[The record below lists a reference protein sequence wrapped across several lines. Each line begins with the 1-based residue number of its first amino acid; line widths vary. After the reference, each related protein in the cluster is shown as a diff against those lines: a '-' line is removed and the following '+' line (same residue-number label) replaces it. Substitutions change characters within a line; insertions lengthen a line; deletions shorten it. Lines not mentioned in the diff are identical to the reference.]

1 MPHPDVESERA
12 YLTFAAKC
20 LAEMRARTEAYVNQ
34 EDLAAGEFDTA
45 AVRWHLT
52 QRLRSLEDETAVLC
66 FGRIDLEQVS
76 GQQKRGR
83 SGDAATSEHATG
95 GVDGGDVF
103 YVGRRAVDDPD
114 GEPVIVDWR
123 ADVAI
128 AFYRATAADPFG
140 LRVRRRFTFVDRELA
155 DIFEEDFADP
165 DSVLAAAA
173 GGVPDPLLAELRRA
187 RTGQM
192 RDIVATIQAEQDI
205 VIRAPINECL
215 VVQGGPGT
223 GKTAVGLHR
232 AAFLLYEHR
241 ERLGRQGVLVV
252 GPNRVFLEYISQ
264 VLPSLGETSV
274 SQSTVDDLLG
284 LRFRI
289 LTNDTATA
297 ARLKGDARMVHVI
310 ARACEE
316 AIRQPDSDVVM
327 PFRSRELHI
336 TPSAVA
342 AAVGS
347 ARQRVPSFAAARLRF
362 RDLLARHAYDLFTR
376 GDLLALSGEEFS
388 QMLSADRDARAALDG
403 LWRPVNPTALVRRL
417 LTSRA
422 ALARAADGLL
432 SADEQHALLRPSARK
447 GEPDPWT
454 AADLP
459 LLDEAEAFVKGE
471 TRRFGHV
478 VVDEAQDLSA
488 MALRMV
494 ARRAIG
500 ASLTVLGDLAQATGA
515 GASRSWVDALEHL
528 GSPEQVRMAELTIGY
543 RLPAAILD
551 YANRLLPEAAPHVT
565 AAVSARE
572 EGEPPEFHAV
582 ANETLAPTVVGLAGA
597 LSHAFTTT
605 AVIAPVDMLDDLRAD
620 LGAAGL
626 AVPLPEQSTISHRL
640 SLLPASLA
648 KGLEFDAVLV
658 VEPAAIVAE
667 SEHGTRL
674 LFVALTRPVQR
685 LLIAHAR
692 PLPTVLAD

>member
-1 MPHPDVESERA
+1 VPHPEVESERA
-12 YLTFAAKC
+12 YLAFAAKC
-20 LAEMRARTEAYVNQ
+20 LAEMRARTAAYVDQ
-34 EDLAAGEFDTA
+34 DDLAAGEFDTA

-52 QRLRSLEDETAVLC
+52 QRLRSLEDDSAVLC
-66 FGRIDLEQVS
+66 FGRIDEEV
-76 GQQKRGR
+76 
-83 SGDAATSEHATG
+83 
-95 GVDGGDVF
+95 GDVF
-103 YVGRRAVDDPD
+103 YVGRREVDDPEGD
-114 GEPVIVDWR
+114 PVIVDWR

-128 AFYRATAADPFG
+128 PFYRATAADPFG
-140 LRVRRRFTFVDRELA
+140 LRVRRRFTFSGRELD
-155 DIFEEDFADP
+155 DIFEEDFTDP

-205 VIRAPINECL
+205 VIRAPIAECL

-289 LTNDTATA
+289 VGTDHDTA
-297 ARLKGDARMVHVI
+297 ARLKGDPRMTAVI
-310 ARACEE
+310 VRACEE
-316 AIRQPDSDVVM
+316 SIRHPDDDVVLR
-327 PFRSRELHI
+327 FRSRELRL
-336 TPSAVA
+336 TPDAVERA
-342 AAVGS
+342 IAS

-362 RDLLARHAYDLFTR
+362 RDLIVRHAYELFAR
-376 GDLLALSGEEFS
+376 GDLLALSSEDFADELGR
-388 QMLSADRDARAALDG
+388 DRDSRAALDA

-417 LTSRA
+417 VTSRA
-422 ALARAADGLL
+422 ALARCADGILD
-432 SADEQHALLRPSARK
+432 AGEQQAVLRPPARK
-447 GEPDPWT
+447 GAPDPWT

-459 LLDEAEAFVKGE
+459 LIDEAEALVKGE
-471 TRRFGHV
+471 VRKYGHV

-494 ARRAIG
+494 ARRAY
-500 ASLTVLGDLAQATGA
+500 ASSLTVLGDLAQATGV
-515 GASRSWVDALEHL
+515 GASRSWTDALEHL
-528 GSPEQVRMAELTIGY
+528 GSPEVVRTAELTIGY

-551 YANRLLPEAAPHVT
+551 FANRLLPEAAPHVT
-565 AAVSARE
+565 PAVSARE
-572 EGEPPEFHAV
+572 EGDPPELHAV
-582 ANETLAPTVVGLAGA
+582 APQELAETVVGQAHALAE
-597 LSHAFTTT
+597 AFTTT
-605 AVIAPVDMLDDLRAD
+605 AVIAPVAMLDALRAE
-620 LGAAGL
+620 LAVAGID
-626 AVPLPEQSTISHRL
+626 VPLPEQSTISHRL
-640 SLLPASLA
+640 SLLPAALA
-648 KGLEFDAVLV
+648 KGLEFDAVVV

-685 LLIAHAR
+685 LVITHAR
-692 PLPTVLAD
+692 PLPQALAQSA

>member
-1 MPHPDVESERA
+1 VPHPDVERERA
-12 YLTFAAKC
+12 YLAFAAKC
-20 LAEMRARTEAYVNQ
+20 LAEMRARTEGYINQ
-34 EDLAAGEFDTA
+34 EDLAAGEFDSA

-52 QRLRSLEDETAVLC
+52 QRLRSLEDDTAVLC
-66 FGRIDLEQVS
+66 FGRIDEES
-76 GQQKRGR
+76 
-83 SGDAATSEHATG
+83 
-95 GVDGGDVF
+95 GDVF
-103 YVGRRAVDDPD
+103 YVGRREVDDPE

-123 ADVAI
+123 AEVAV

-140 LRVRRRFTFVDRELA
+140 LRLRRRFTFRDRELD
-155 DIFEEDFADP
+155 DIFEEDFTDP

-205 VIRAPINECL
+205 VIRAPIGECL

-264 VLPSLGETSV
+264 VLPSLGETAV

-289 LTNDTATA
+289 CATDSASA
-297 ARLKGDARMVHVI
+297 ARIKGDAHMVAVI
-310 ARACEE
+310 ARACEA
-316 AIRQPDSDVVM
+316 AIKVPVTDVVL
-327 PFRSRELHI
+327 PFRSRALRI
-336 TPSAVA
+336 APSAVA
-342 AAVGS
+342 AAIDS

-362 RDLLARHAYDLFTR
+362 RDLIARHAYELYAR
-376 GDLLALSGEEFS
+376 GDLLALSGEEFA
-388 QMLSADRDARAALDG
+388 QMLAADRESRAVIDA

-422 ALARAADGLL
+422 ALERAAAGILT
-432 SADEQHALLRPSARK
+432 ADEQGALLRPPARK

-454 AADLP
+454 SADLP
-459 LLDEAEAFVKGE
+459 LLDEAEAYVKGD

-488 MALRMV
+488 LALRMV
-494 ARRAIG
+494 ARRAVA

-515 GASRSWVDALEHL
+515 GASRSWADALDHL
-528 GSPEQVRMAELTIGY
+528 GSPERVRTAELTIGY

-565 AAVSARE
+565 PAVSARE
-572 EGEPPEFHAV
+572 EGDPPELHAV
-582 ANETLAPTVVGLAGA
+582 AGAELHSTVVGLAGVLA
-597 LSHAFTTT
+597 REFTTT
-605 AVIAPVDMLDDLRAD
+605 AVIAPVAMLEALRAE

-626 AVPLPEQSTISHRL
+626 EVPLPQESTISHRL

-648 KGLEFDAVLV
+648 KGLEFDAVVV

-685 LLIAHAR
+685 LVIAHAQ
-692 PLPTVLAD
+692 PLPRALAE

>member
-1 MPHPDVESERA
+1 MPHPEVEIERA
-12 YLTFAAKC
+12 HLTFAAKC
-20 LAEMRARTEAYVNQ
+20 LSEMRARTAAYVDQ

-52 QRLRSLEDETAVLC
+52 QRMRSLDDDSAVLC
-66 FGRIDLEQVS
+66 FGRIDEE
-76 GQQKRGR
+76 
-83 SGDAATSEHATG
+83 T
-95 GVDGGDVF
+95 GDVF
-103 YVGRRAVDDPD
+103 YVGRREVDDPHGD
-114 GEPVIVDWR
+114 PVIVDWR
-123 ADVAI
+123 AGVAV

-140 LRVRRRFTFVDRELA
+140 LRRRRRFTFVDRELS
-155 DIFEEDFADP
+155 DIFEEDFTDP

-192 RDIVATIQAEQDI
+192 RDIIATIQSEQDV
-205 VIRAPINECL
+205 VIRAPIGECL

-241 ERLGRQGVLVV
+241 ARLGRQGVLVV

-264 VLPSLGETSV
+264 VLPSLGEASV

-284 LRFRI
+284 LRFRVRA
-289 LTNDTATA
+289 TDDAKTA
-297 ARLKGDARMVHVI
+297 RIKGDVRMTAVI
-310 ARACEE
+310 LRACEE
-316 AIRQPDSDVVM
+316 AIRVPDSALVLR
-327 PFRSRELHI
+327 FRARELRI
-336 TPSAVA
+336 TA
-342 AAVGS
+342 AAVERAVAS

-362 RDLLARHAYDLFTR
+362 RDLIVRHAYDLYAG

-388 QMLSADRDARAALDG
+388 DQLTRDREARATLDA

-417 LTSRA
+417 VTSRA
-422 ALARAADGLL
+422 ALARAADGIV
-432 SADEQHALLRPSARK
+432 SRDEQQALLRPPAPR
-447 GEPDPWT
+447 GAPDPWT

-459 LLDEAEAFVKGE
+459 LLDEAEAVVKGE
-471 TRRFGHV
+471 VRRYGHV

-494 ARRAIG
+494 ARRAV
-500 ASLTVLGDLAQATGA
+500 ASSLTVLGDLAQATGA
-515 GASRSWVDALEHL
+515 GASRSWSDALAHL
-528 GSPEQVRMAELTIGY
+528 GAPEQARTAELTIGY

-551 YANRLLPEAAPHVT
+551 FANRLLPEAAPHVT

-572 EGEPPEFHAV
+572 EGDPPELHAV
-582 ANETLAPTVVGLAGA
+582 SAEELTATVADRAAA
-597 LSHAFTTT
+597 LSREFTTT
-605 AVIAPVDMLDDLRAD
+605 AVIAPDAMLDGLRAE
-620 LGAAGL
+620 L
-626 AVPLPEQSTISHRL
+626 ALVGQDVPLPEQSTISHRL

-648 KGLEFDAVLV
+648 KGLEFDAVVV

-685 LLIAHAR
+685 LVIAYAR
-692 PLPTVLAD
+692 PLPNALATSRTSG

>member
-1 MPHPDVESERA
+1 MPHPDVERERA

-45 AVRWHLT
+45 AVRWHLM
-52 QRLRSLEDETAVLC
+52 QRLRSLEDESAVLC

-76 GQQKRGR
+76 GDGEL
-83 SGDAATSEHATG
+83 GDT
-95 GVDGGDVF
+95 F
-103 YVGRRAVDDPD
+103 YVGRREVDDPD

-123 ADVAI
+123 AEVAV

-140 LRVRRRFTFVDRELA
+140 LRVRRRFTFSDRELA
-155 DIFEEDFADP
+155 DIYEEDFTDP

-205 VIRAPINECL
+205 VIRAPIGECL

-241 ERLGRQGVLVV
+241 ARLGRQGVLVV

-274 SQSTVDDLLG
+274 SQSTVDDILG

-289 LTNDTATA
+289 LSNDTAA
-297 ARLKGDARMVHVI
+297 GARIKGDARMAAVI

-316 AIRQPDSDVVM
+316 SIRSPESDVELRV
-327 PFRSRELHI
+327 RARELRI
-336 TPSAVA
+336 TPAAIEAAVA
-342 AAVGS
+342 S

-362 RDLLARHAYDLFTR
+362 RDLIARHAYDLFAR
-376 GDLLALSGEEFS
+376 GDLLALSAEEFS
-388 QMLSADRDARAALDG
+388 ELIAADRGARTTLDA

-417 LTSRA
+417 LTSRS
-422 ALARAADGLL
+422 ALERAADGIL
-432 SADEQHALLRPSARK
+432 SQDEQHAIRRPPARR
-447 GEPDPWT
+447 GEPEPWT
-454 AADLP
+454 SADLP

-471 TRRFGHV
+471 ARRYGHV

-494 ARRAIG
+494 ARRAVG
-500 ASLTVLGDLAQATGA
+500 SSLTVLGDLAQATGA
-515 GASRSWVDALEHL
+515 GASRSWADALEHL
-528 GSPEQVRMAELTIGY
+528 GSPEQVRTAELTIGY

-565 AAVSARE
+565 PAVSARE
-572 EGEPPEFHAV
+572 EGDPPELHPV
-582 ANETLAPTVVGLAGA
+582 TIETLTPTVVDLAGVLA
-597 LSHAFTTT
+597 HEFTTT
-605 AVIAPVDMLDDLRAD
+605 AVIAPVTMLDALRAE
-620 LGAAGL
+620 LATAGL
-626 AVPLPEQSTISHRL
+626 EVPLPHESTIAHRL

-648 KGLEFDAVLV
+648 KGLEFDAVIV

-667 SEHGTRL
+667 SEHGARL

-685 LLIAHAR
+685 LVITHAL
-692 PLPTVLAD
+692 PLPRVLGATPSDHRAMI

>member
-1 MPHPDVESERA
+1 MNIRFLAAPRSTSVERPVPHPEVESERA
-12 YLTFAAKC
+12 YLAFAAKC
-20 LAEMRARTEAYVNQ
+20 LAEMRARTAAYVDQ

-52 QRLRSLEDETAVLC
+52 QRLRSLEDDSAVLC
-66 FGRIDLEQVS
+66 FGRIDEEV
-76 GQQKRGR
+76 
-83 SGDAATSEHATG
+83 
-95 GVDGGDVF
+95 GDVF
-103 YVGRRAVDDPD
+103 YVGRREVDDPE

-123 ADVAI
+123 AGVAVP
-128 AFYRATAADPFG
+128 FYRATAADPFG
-140 LRVRRRFTFVDRELA
+140 LRIRRRFTFSGRELA
-155 DIFEEDFADP
+155 DIFEEDFTDP

-192 RDIVATIQAEQDI
+192 RDIVATIQAEQDV
-205 VIRAPINECL
+205 VIRAPIEECL

-241 ERLGRQGVLVV
+241 ERLARQGVLVV

-289 LTNDTATA
+289 VGTDDGTA
-297 ARLKGDARMVHVI
+297 ARIKGDPRMAAVI
-310 ARACEE
+310 VRACEE
-316 AIRQPDSDVVM
+316 AIRHPDDDVVLR
-327 PFRSRELHI
+327 FRSRELRL
-336 TPSAVA
+336 TPDAVDRA
-342 AAVGS
+342 IAS

-362 RDLLARHAYDLFTR
+362 RDLIVRHAYELFAR
-376 GDLLALSGEEFS
+376 GDLLALSSEEF
-388 QMLSADRDARAALDG
+388 ADELARDRASRAALDA
-403 LWRPVNPTALVRRL
+403 LWRTVNPTALVRRL
-417 LTSRA
+417 VTSRA
-422 ALARAADGLL
+422 ALARAADGILA
-432 SADEQHALLRPSARK
+432 ADEQHAVLRPSARK
-447 GEPDPWT
+447 GELDPWT

-459 LLDEAEAFVKGE
+459 LIDEAEALVKGE
-471 TRRFGHV
+471 VRRYGHV

-494 ARRAIG
+494 ARRA
-500 ASLTVLGDLAQATGA
+500 AASSLTVLGDLAQATGA
-515 GASRSWVDALEHL
+515 GASRSWTDALEHL
-528 GSPEQVRMAELTIGY
+528 GAPERVRTAELTIGY

-572 EGEPPEFHAV
+572 EGDPPELHAV
-582 ANETLAPTVVGLAGA
+582 TAAMLAETVVGEAAALAQE
-597 LSHAFTTT
+597 FTTT
-605 AVIAPVDMLDDLRAD
+605 AVIAPVAMLDALRAE
-620 LGAAGL
+620 LAAAGID
-626 AVPLPEQSTISHRL
+626 VPLPEQSTIAHRL

-648 KGLEFDAVLV
+648 KGLEFDAVVV

-685 LLIAHAR
+685 LVIAHAR
-692 PLPTVLAD
+692 PLPTALAPST

>member
-1 MPHPDVESERA
+1 VPHSDVESERA
-12 YLTFAAKC
+12 YLAFAAKC

-45 AVRWHLT
+45 AVRWHLI
-52 QRLRSLEDETAVLC
+52 QRLRSLEDDSAVLC

-76 GQQKRGR
+76 GQR
-83 SGDAATSEHATG
+83 ATG
-95 GVDGGDVF
+95 EEELADVF
-103 YVGRRAVDDPD
+103 YVGRREVDDPD

-123 ADVAI
+123 AEVAV

-140 LRVRRRFTFVDRELA
+140 LRLRRRFTFAGRELA
-155 DIFEEDFADP
+155 DIFEEDFTDP

-187 RTGQM
+187 RTGSM

-205 VIRAPINECL
+205 VIRAPIGECL

-241 ERLGRQGVLVV
+241 ERLARQGVLVV

-289 LTNDTATA
+289 RASDSAKTA
-297 ARLKGDARMVHVI
+297 RVKGDARMALLI

-316 AIRQPDSDVVM
+316 AIRRPESDVVLH
-327 PFRSRELHI
+327 FRSRALHI
-336 TPSAVA
+336 TPEVVA
-342 AAVGS
+342 ATIAT
-347 ARQRVPSFAAARLRF
+347 ARQRVPTFAAARLRF
-362 RDLLARHAYDLFTR
+362 RDLIVRHAYELFAR
-376 GDLLALSGEEFS
+376 GDLLALSGEEFAD
-388 QMLSADRDARAALDG
+388 LLNRDRDARSTLDG
-403 LWRPVNPTALVRRL
+403 VWRAVNPTALVKRL
-417 LTSRA
+417 LTSPA
-422 ALARAADGLL
+422 ALARAAEGILD
-432 SADEQHALLRPSARK
+432 AEEQRALLRPSARK
-447 GEPDPWT
+447 GEHDPWT
-454 AADLP
+454 PADLP
-459 LLDEAEAFVKGE
+459 LLDEAESFVKGE
-471 TRRFGHV
+471 TRRWGHV

-488 MALRMV
+488 MALRMI
-494 ARRAIG
+494 ARRAAG

-515 GASRSWVDALEHL
+515 GASRSWDDALEHL
-528 GSPEQVRMAELTIGY
+528 GAPENVRTAELTIGY

-565 AAVSARE
+565 PAVSARE
-572 EGEPPEFHAV
+572 EGEPPELHPVTNEDLAEAV
-582 ANETLAPTVVGLAGA
+582 VALAGPLA
-597 LSHAFTTT
+597 HEFTTT
-605 AVIAPVDMLDDLRAD
+605 AVIAPVAMLERLRAQ
-620 LGAAGL
+620 LAEAGL
-626 AVPLPEQSTISHRL
+626 EVPLPQDSTISHRL

-648 KGLEFDAVLV
+648 KGLEFDAVVV

-685 LLIAHAR
+685 LVIAHAEA
-692 PLPTVLAD
+692 LPAALAADPGPER

>member
-1 MPHPDVESERA
+1 MPHPEVESERA
-12 YLTFAAKC
+12 YLAFAAKC
-20 LAEMRARTEAYVNQ
+20 LAEMRARTAAYIDQ
-34 EDLAAGEFDTA
+34 EDLAAGEFDSA
-45 AVRWHLT
+45 AVRGHLT
-52 QRLRSLEDETAVLC
+52 RRLRSLEDESGVLC
-66 FGRIDLEQVS
+66 FGRIDEE
-76 GQQKRGR
+76 
-83 SGDAATSEHATG
+83 A
-95 GVDGGDVF
+95 GDVF
-103 YVGRRAVDDPD
+103 YVGRREVDDPD

-123 ADVAI
+123 AGVAVS
-128 AFYRATAADPFG
+128 FYRATAADPYG
-140 LRVRRRFTFVDRELA
+140 LRIRRRFTFFDRELS
-155 DIFEEDFADP
+155 DIFEEDFTDP

-205 VIRAPINECL
+205 VIRAPIGECL

-241 ERLGRQGVLVV
+241 ERLARQGVLVV

-274 SQSTVDDLLG
+274 SQSTVDDLLA

-289 LTNDTATA
+289 IATDA
-297 ARLKGDARMVHVI
+297 ENTARLKGDARMARVV

-316 AIRQPDSDVVM
+316 AIRRPDADVVLR
-327 PFRSRELHI
+327 FRARELSI
-336 TPSAVA
+336 TPEVVA
-342 AAVGS
+342 DAIAS
-347 ARQRVPSFAAARLRF
+347 ARQRVPTFAAARLRF
-362 RDLLARHAYDLFTR
+362 RDLIVRHAYELFTR
-376 GDLLALSGEEFS
+376 GDLLAFS
-388 QMLSADRDARAALDG
+388 AEDFSEALTADRESRAALDA
-403 LWRPVNPTALVRRL
+403 LWRPVNPAATVKRL
-417 LTSRA
+417 LTSRP
-422 ALARAADGLL
+422 ALARAAEGILDAG
-432 SADEQHALLRPSARK
+432 EQEALLRRSARK
-447 GEPDPWT
+447 GQPDPWT

-471 TRRFGHV
+471 VRRYGHV

-494 ARRAIG
+494 ARRAVSG
-500 ASLTVLGDLAQATGA
+500 SLTILGDLAQATGA
-515 GASRSWVDALEHL
+515 GASRSWTDALEHL
-528 GSPEQVRMAELTIGY
+528 GSPEVVRMAELTIGY

-551 YANRLLPEAAPHVT
+551 FANQLLSEAAPHVT

-572 EGEPPEFHAV
+572 EGDPPELHAV
-582 ANETLAPTVVGLAGA
+582 TAEQLATTVAELADA
-597 LSHAFTTT
+597 LAHEFTTT
-605 AVIAPVDMLDDLRAD
+605 AVIAPIAMLDGLRAQ
-620 LGAAGL
+620 LAASGHD
-626 AVPLPEQSTISHRL
+626 VPLPEHSTIAHRL
-640 SLLPASLA
+640 SLLPAALA
-648 KGLEFDAVLV
+648 KGLEFDAVVV

-685 LLIAHAR
+685 LVIAHSR
-692 PLPTVLAD
+692 PLPVALALSP